1 MALCTKCDEQECLW
15 MTHKSNV
22 VAATELKRMQGDF
35 ADNVL
40 RKFAYQESV
49 RIIYG
54 VMGKGN
60 RVQLPQCVIEGVRKE
75 YPSDNDMYMG
85 YKSE

>member
-1 MALCTKCDEQECLW
+1 

-22 VAATELKRMQGDF
+22 VSVTELKRIHGES
-35 ADNVL
+35 ANNVL

-49 RIIYG
+49 RVIYG

-60 RVQLPQCVIEGVRKE
+60 RVQLPQCVVEGVRRE
-75 YPSDNDMYMG
+75 YPDEKDMYMG

>member
-1 MALCTKCDEQECLW
+1 

-22 VAATELKRMQGDF
+22 LSATESKRMHGDF
-35 ADNVL
+35 SNNVL

-49 RIIYG
+49 RIVYG
-54 VMGKGN
+54 AMGKGN
-60 RVQLPQCVIEGVRKE
+60 RVQLPQCVVEGVRKE
-75 YPSDNDMYMG
+75 YPSEKDMYMG